1 MSQKASR
8 NTLQASFTGK
18 IRLDVIVSTLFRHR
32 RKYILPLS
40 LTIVLTSAI
49 MLCIPRYYQVQVKLA
64 PEYTNGGGSLGG
76 LSSMASMIGINLN
89 SMNSNDAITP
99 MFYPDVINSTDFLV
113 PLMDV
118 QVQTADGSFRGRYVD
133 YLTQHQ
139 KAPFWTWAMIKV
151 KAMLKKPGTL
161 NTDKDYRPD
170 PFRLTE
176 MEDKVVRGIGGSI
189 RCAVDKKTDVITLT
203 TTAQDPLVAACM
215 ADTVMARLQ
224 DFITEYRT
232 KKARIDLDH
241 INILCNDAHEKY
253 LKACTAYADF
263 VDSHQD
269 VVLQSYKNRQDQ
281 LENEMQMAFTAY
293 NSLAQ
298 QRILAESKLQERTP
312 AFTVL
317 QNASVPVKHA
327 GPKRM
332 FNVAALTILAFI
344 ITSINILVRT
354 REDEE
359 QKDGKAKDDNG
370 GDNGATVTV
379 AD

>member
-8 NTLQASFTGK
+8 NTLQASFGGK
-18 IRLDVIVSTLFRHR
+18 IRLDVIVATLYRNR
-32 RKYILPLS
+32 KKYILPIS

-76 LSSMASMIGINLN
+76 LSSMASMVGINLN
-89 SMNSNDAITP
+89 SMNSSDAITP

-332 FNVAALTILAFI
+332 FNVAALTILVFI

>member
-1 MSQKASR
+1 MIYTKEINDRQIFSSCKTIELNGRWVSNPTEEQIAEAGWEQYTPPVQPDLPMR
-8 NTLQASFTGK
+8 EPTQED
-18 IRLDVIVSTLFRHR
+18 ILD
-32 RKYILPLS
+32 
-40 LTIVLTSAI
+40 A
-49 MLCIPRYYQVQVKLA
+49 
-64 PEYTNGGGSLGG
+64 
-76 LSSMASMIGINLN
+76 
-89 SMNSNDAITP
+89 
-99 MFYPDVINSTDFLV
+99 
-113 PLMDV
+113 
-118 QVQTADGSFRGRYVD
+118 
-133 YLTQHQ
+133 
-139 KAPFWTWAMIKV
+139 V

-332 FNVAALTILAFI
+332 FNVAALTILVFI

-370 GDNGATVTV
+370 GDNGATVTP

>member
-89 SMNSNDAITP
+89 SMTSNDAITP

-118 QVQTADGSFRGRYVD
+118 HVQTADGSFSGRYVD
-133 YLTQHQ
+133 YLTKHQ

-332 FNVAALTILAFI
+332 FNVAALTILVFI

>member
-8 NTLQASFTGK
+8 NTLQASFGGK

-32 RKYILPLS
+32 RKYILPLT

-118 QVQTADGSFRGRYVD
+118 EVQTADGSFRGRYVD

-139 KAPFWTWAMIKV
+139 KAPFWTWALIKA
-151 KAMLKKPGTL
+151 KALFKKPGTL
-161 NTDKDYRPD
+161 NTDKDYRPN

-241 INILCNDAHEKY
+241 ISVLCNDAHDKY

-269 VVLQSYKNRQDQ
+269 VVLQAYKNRQDQ

-332 FNVAALTILAFI
+332 FNVAALTILVFI
-344 ITSINILVRT
+344 ITSISILVRT
-354 REDEE
+354 REDEDE
-359 QKDGKAKDDNG
+359 KPKDGKAGEDQG
-370 GDNGATVTV
+370 VSLQVT
-379 AD
+379 D

>member
-118 QVQTADGSFRGRYVD
+118 HVQTADGSFSGRYVD

-189 RCAVDKKTDVITLT
+189 RCTVDKKTDVITLT

-332 FNVAALTILAFI
+332 FNVAALTILVFI

>member
-332 FNVAALTILAFI
+332 FNVAALTILVFI

>member
-118 QVQTADGSFRGRYVD
+118 HVQTADGSFSGRYVD
-133 YLTQHQ
+133 YLTLHQ

-332 FNVAALTILAFI
+332 FNVAALTILVFI